1 MVDKYIADYLVDK
14 NNNIFYLI
22 FVFFFSILFV
32 NVFTPFQGAWYNSG
46 DVTRYQLFMYTL
58 FIVMGGSL
66 ILAVSRTL
74 MCWVHKRNRMT
85 YLHLVFWCVM
95 ELIMIALL
103 YAVGCRFGLHDV
115 RSFSLVF
122 GRALMY
128 IPTILLIPTII
139 TVLYLGNRER
149 DRIIAQLKDS
159 SVPVGSIPVSNE
171 TMQSPID
178 VASDIINFTD
188 EKGELKLSV
197 KSENIYYLEA
207 SDNYINIFYRNK
219 EEITQFILRSSMKKQ
234 EELLSPRGFVRCHRS
249 YLVNFSKVA
258 LLRKDKYGPYLDLGE
273 NSIKEIPV
281 SKTYF
286 EEVVKHFTF
295 PK

>member
-14 NNNIFYLI
+14 NNIIFYLI

-74 MCWVHKRNRMT
+74 MCIVHKRNRMT

-115 RSFSLVF
+115 RSFSLIF

-258 LLRKDKYGPYLDLGE
+258 LLRKDKDGPYLDLGE
-273 NSIKEIPV
+273 NTIKEIPV

-295 PK
+295 QK

>member
-14 NNNIFYLI
+14 NNIIFYLI

-46 DVTRYQLFMYTL
+46 NVTRYQLFMYTL

-85 YLHLVFWCVM
+85 YLHLIFWCVM
-95 ELIMIALL
+95 ELILIAML
-103 YAVGCRFGLHDV
+103 YAVGCRYGLHDT

-159 SVPVGSIPVSNE
+159 SVPVGSIPVSND

-197 KSENIYYLEA
+197 KSENIYYLES
-207 SDNYINIFYRNK
+207 SDNYINIYYRNK
-219 EEITQFILRSSMKKQ
+219 EEITNFILRSSMKKQ
-234 EELLSPRGFVRCHRS
+234 EELLTPRGFVRCHRS

-258 LLRKDKYGPYLDLGE
+258 LLRKDKDGPYLDLGE
-273 NSIKEIPV
+273 NTIKEIPV

-295 PK
+295 QK

>member
-1 MVDKYIADYLVDK
+1 MVDKYIADYLIDK
-14 NNNIFYLI
+14 NNIIFYLI

-46 DVTRYQLFMYTL
+46 NVTRYQLFMYTL

-74 MCWVHKRNRMT
+74 MCIVHKRNRMT
-85 YLHLVFWCVM
+85 YLHLIFWCVM
-95 ELIMIALL
+95 ELILIAML
-103 YAVGCRFGLHDV
+103 YAVGCRYGLHDT

-149 DRIIAQLKDS
+149 DRIIAQLKDA
-159 SVPVGSIPVSNE
+159 VVTTDNIPA
-171 TMQSPID
+171 PAD
-178 VASDIINFTD
+178 VTPTPTDAASDIVNFTD
-188 EKGELKLSV
+188 EKGDLKLSV

-273 NSIKEIPV
+273 NTIKEIPV

-295 PK
+295 QK

>member
-115 RSFSLVF
+115 RSFSLIF

-258 LLRKDKYGPYLDLGE
+258 LLRKDKDGPYLDLGE
-273 NSIKEIPV
+273 NTIKEIPV

-295 PK
+295 QK